1 MIERFKTNTK
11 IKLIS
16 LLSAVVLWLYVMAV
30 VDPEET
36 KLFEGMP
43 VTISNMDELRDKDL
57 VIYPKIDLTTDISVS
72 GKLSKLQKVNKDN
85 IHIYGQINNPM
96 EGSND
101 IYLRANTPGQVTH
114 EIRNNILIV
123 NLEKIVS
130 EQKPIDIQAE
140 GKHKSNV
147 ARATVDKGIDSI
159 GVSGPRSQ
167 VKLVDK
173 IVGVVDVGSNTNDF
187 TAQIKLFPV
196 DKDGNEVK
204 DVELEKSSVTVNV
217 ELLKEKT
224 VPIQIKFT
232 QDSNPDIKLKD
243 YTLSQESIVIKGKK
257 DVVDKID
264 YIETEPL
271 NINDIANSTSKDL
284 GLSIPEGISTDTKYI
299 TIKLKTVKTIK
310 ESFVYTK
317 PEIQIRNK
325 TEDIDI
331 SKIDIPDNINV
342 NIEYLENIGTIT
354 KEDIVLYIDVSQDI
368 SETQKYDIKY
378 ETESDIKNVVITPDK
393 TL

>member
-123 NLEKIVS
+123 NLEKIEEITGLKFNNYLDLFQLTTS
-130 EQKPIDIQAE
+130 Y
-140 GKHKSNV
+140 
-147 ARATVDKGIDSI
+147 I
-159 GVSGPRSQ
+159 GY
-167 VKLVDK
+167 KL
-173 IVGVVDVGSNTNDF
+173 
-187 TAQIKLFPV
+187 
-196 DKDGNEVK
+196 
-204 DVELEKSSVTVNV
+204 
-217 ELLKEKT
+217 
-224 VPIQIKFT
+224 
-232 QDSNPDIKLKD
+232 
-243 YTLSQESIVIKGKK
+243 
-257 DVVDKID
+257 
-264 YIETEPL
+264 
-271 NINDIANSTSKDL
+271 NS
-284 GLSIPEGISTDTKYI
+284 
-299 TIKLKTVKTIK
+299 
-310 ESFVYTK
+310 
-317 PEIQIRNK
+317 
-325 TEDIDI
+325 
-331 SKIDIPDNINV
+331 
-342 NIEYLENIGTIT
+342 
-354 KEDIVLYIDVSQDI
+354 
-368 SETQKYDIKY
+368 
-378 ETESDIKNVVITPDK
+378 
-393 TL
+393 

>member
-1 MIERFKTNTK
+1 MIEKFKTNTK

-16 LLSAVVLWLYVMAV
+16 LLSALVLWLYVMAV
-30 VDPEET
+30 VDPEEI

-57 VIYPKIDLTTDISVS
+57 VIYPKMDLTTDISVS

-101 IYLRANTPGQVTH
+101 IYLRGNTPGQVTH

-140 GKHKSNV
+140 GKHKLNV

-173 IVGVVDVGSNTNDF
+173 IVGVVDVGSNINDF

-232 QDSNPDIKLKD
+232 QDSNPEIKLKD
-243 YTLSQESIVIKGKK
+243 YTLSQENIVIKGKK
-257 DVVDKID
+257 DSVDKIE

-284 GLSIPEGISTDTKYI
+284 GLNIPDGISTDTKYI

-317 PEIQIRNK
+317 PEIQIRNEAEN
-325 TEDIDI
+325 TDT

-342 NIEYLENIGTIT
+342 NIEYLENIGTIK
-354 KEDIVLYIDVSQDI
+354 KEDIVLYIDMSQDI
-368 SETQKYDIKY
+368 SENEKYDIKY
-378 ETESDIKNVVITPDK
+378 ETQSNIKNIVIMPDK